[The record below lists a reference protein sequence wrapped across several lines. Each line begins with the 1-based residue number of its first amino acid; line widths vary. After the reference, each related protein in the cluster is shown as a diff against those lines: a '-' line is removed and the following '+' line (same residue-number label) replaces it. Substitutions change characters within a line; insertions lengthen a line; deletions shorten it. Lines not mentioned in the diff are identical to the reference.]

1 MDVLSIGEG
10 EEPKGDEDY
19 EATVEKI
26 VEEAKKYG
34 DLSSSMRVYC
44 LWGQVFS
51 SSLH

>member
-34 DLSSSMRVYC
+34 DLESWLIAKRGLPVSVCYIPR
-44 LWGQVFS
+44 
-51 SSLH
+51 